1 LKIDRPAL
9 VLGAA
14 TTRIRPELVWRAR
27 GQVGGA
33 SMASELDVYATLYVD
48 CVRRAVRA
56 VVAHPWTLAVP
67 PVILATGV
75 VVSHLLETFHDVG
88 PLVVAL
94 VSSVLWAGYF
104 YVLRRLAVGVRA
116 DWDDTK
122 NALVARASDFGGL
135 AEAAILGAVVFLSL
149 EYGGCLGSM
158 FLVVTTVSPG
168 IELLALRDAEP
179 QTIVNEGWRF
189 ITQRPLSWA
198 VPMFFALMG
207 LSILWLMVGGI
218 FGITLSLIDDE
229 LTWLSGLAAAVIL
242 GPVLHLFFVARAR
255 LFLELEHTTHAQRM
269 YRARQ
274 AAP

>member
-1 LKIDRPAL
+1 
-9 VLGAA
+9 
-14 TTRIRPELVWRAR
+14 
-27 GQVGGA
+27 
-33 SMASELDVYATLYVD
+33 MASELDVYASLYVD

-75 VVSHLLETFHDVG
+75 VVSHVLEPFPTAS
-88 PLVVAL
+88 PLVIAL
-94 VSSVLWAGYF
+94 LSSVLWAGYF
-104 YVLRRLAVGVRA
+104 YVLRRQAVGVRA
-116 DWDDTK
+116 EWDDAK
-122 NALVARASDFGGL
+122 AALVNRATDVGSL
-135 AEAAILGAVVFLSL
+135 AEAAVLGAVVFLSL

-179 QTIVNEGWRF
+179 QTIVSEGWRF
-189 ITQRPLSWA
+189 ITQRPLSWT
-198 VPMFFALMG
+198 VPMFFALVG
-207 LSILWLMVGGI
+207 LSIVWLMVGGV
-218 FGITLSLIDDE
+218 FGIVVSFVAEE
-229 LTWLSGLAAAVIL
+229 LTWLSGLAAAVLL